1 MRWVALATF
10 KEIHRS
16 KIPLCSKYI
25 LIACDFATLCSIPHS
40 ERIEKNYWCIEEM
53 TGDTCTPPPSLMLL
67 PLWCDIL
74 NNLSTLSWLWSSFYP
89 WSCKKQKEK
98 GRKRKTF
105 LFLIL
110 LRRKGTYLI
119 VLLALLMYFSNCD
132 GQNHKKKIT
141 KITYLKR

>member
-1 MRWVALATF
+1 MHWVALATF

-40 ERIEKNYWCIEEM
+40 ERIEKNSWCIEEM

-67 PLWCDIL
+67 PLWCNIL
-74 NNLSTLSWLWSSFYP
+74 NNLSTLSCFWSSFYP
-89 WSCKKQKEK
+89 WSCKKEK

-119 VLLALLMYFSNCD
+119 VILALLMYFSNCD
-132 GQNHKKKIT
+132 GQNHLRKKQLI
-141 KITYLKR
+141 